1 VSKAL
6 RVEASVASVASV
18 VVVWPSA
25 AVPAGSSTTLRF
37 ALPRMPLSV
46 SWAVAAIS
54 HHYSARQIHW
64 GYCVSV

>member
-1 VSKAL
+1 MSKAR

-18 VVVWPSA
+18 VVAGPSA
-25 AVPAGSSTTLRF
+25 AVPAGSGATLRF

-46 SWAVAAIS
+46 SWAVTVVG
-54 HHYSARQIHW
+54 HHYPTHQNHW